1 MKRQQDLFA
10 IILDLAQAIQ
20 AAAIYPETHQRVRL
34 ILGRL
39 HERIQR
45 ASATLGTIHVGIIG
59 DHFVV
64 DEFPFLE
71 MNPALVKL
79 LRDIREKGIEK
90 FSIRPGLTFGEL
102 KRFVSFL
109 ITGKDDGSGRKWEC
123 IAYGN
128 IETLGGIESFD
139 DGQGLV
145 LPASHVLSGATDVLK
160 ALLRALSTGGGTA
173 SLSDGREIVAG
184 VMKGLRQD
192 AFLIHRLM
200 RLQAHDDYTVTHSLN
215 VCAIVIAQ
223 AAALGV
229 PEARLQ
235 EIGLSAIL
243 HDVGKEMVPAEII
256 QKPGRIDAAE
266 FARMSEHPVLGA
278 NLLRKLDC
286 GSALPMIVCFEHHI
300 KHDRSGY
307 PKTAAAGPLHPVSAM
322 TQIADV
328 YDALR
333 TNRPYRKGM
342 DMKTALSIMDQG
354 RGTEFDPA
362 LYDNFLKALLFRQAG
377 AGA

>member
-10 IILDLAQAIQ
+10 IVLDLAQAIQ
-20 AAAIYPETHQRVRL
+20 AATMYPETHQRVQL
-34 ILGRL
+34 VLARL
-39 HERIQR
+39 HDRVQR
-45 ASATLGTIHVGIIG
+45 ASAARGTVHIGLIG

-64 DEFPFLE
+64 DEFPFLD

-79 LRDIREKGIEK
+79 LRDIRAKGIEK
-90 FSIRPGLTFGEL
+90 VSVRPGLTFGEL
-102 KRFVSFL
+102 KRFVYFL
-109 ITGKDDGSGRKWEC
+109 NTGKEDASGQKWEC

-128 IETLGGIESFD
+128 IETLGGIDSVA
-139 DGQGLV
+139 DGRGGA
-145 LPASHVLSGATDVLK
+145 LPASHVLCGAADVLK
-160 ALLRALSTGGGTA
+160 SLLRALAAGGGTA

-192 AFLIHRLM
+192 AFLVHRLM

-215 VCAIVIAQ
+215 VCAIVVAQ
-223 AAALGV
+223 AAALGF

-243 HDVGKEMVPAEII
+243 HDVGKEMVPSEII

-266 FARMSEHPVLGA
+266 FERMSEHPVLGA

-286 GSALPMIVCFEHHI
+286 GSDLPMIVCFEHHI

-307 PKTAAAGPLHPVSAM
+307 PRTAAAGPLHPVSAM

-342 DMKTALSIMDQG
+342 DMKTALSIMDRG
-354 RGTEFDPA
+354 RGTEFDPE

-377 AGA
+377 ADA

>member
-1 MKRQQDLFA
+1 MKDRQRLFA
-10 IILDLAQAIQ
+10 IVLDLAQAIQ
-20 AAAIYPETHQRVRL
+20 AAAIYPETHQRVQAVL
-34 ILGRL
+34 ARL
-39 HERIQR
+39 HDRIQR
-45 ASATLGTIHVGIIG
+45 AAAEVGTIHVGIIG

-64 DEFPFLE
+64 DEFPFLD

-90 FSIRPGLTFGEL
+90 FSIRQGLTSGEL
-102 KRFVSFL
+102 KRFVYFL
-109 ITGKDDGSGRKWEC
+109 NTGQEDASGLKWEC

-128 IETLGGIESFD
+128 IETLAGAESLD
-139 DGQGLV
+139 DGRGAM
-145 LPASHVLSGATDVLK
+145 LPASHVLHGATDVLK
-160 ALLRALSTGGGTA
+160 GLLRSLASGEGGR

-215 VCAIVIAQ
+215 VCAIVTAQ
-223 AAALGV
+223 AVSLGI
-229 PEARLQ
+229 PEEHLQ

-243 HDVGKEMVPAEII
+243 HDVGKEMVPSAII
-256 QKPGRIDAAE
+256 QKPGRIDPAE
-266 FARMSEHPVLGA
+266 FAQMAEHPVLGA
-278 NLLRKLDC
+278 NLLRKLGC
-286 GSALPMIVCFEHHI
+286 GSDLPMIVCFEHHI

-307 PKTAAAGPLHPVSAM
+307 PKASAAGPLHPVSAM

-354 RGTEFDPA
+354 RGTEFDPG
-362 LYDNFLKALLFRQAG
+362 LYDNFLKTLLSGQAG

>member
-1 MKRQQDLFA
+1 MKGKQDLFA
-10 IILDLAQAIQ
+10 IVLDLAQAIQ
-20 AAAIYPETHQRVRL
+20 AAGIYPETHQRVQL
-34 ILGRL
+34 ILTRL
-39 HERIQR
+39 HDRIQR
-45 ASATLGTIHVGIIG
+45 ASAALGTFHVGIIG

-64 DEFPFLE
+64 DEFPFID

-79 LRDIREKGIEK
+79 LRDIRGKGIEK

-102 KRFVSFL
+102 KRFVYFL
-109 ITGKDDGSGRKWEC
+109 NTGKEDASGLKWEC

-128 IETLGGIESFD
+128 IETLGGLEAVD
-139 DGQGLV
+139 DARGLA
-145 LPASHVLSGATDVLK
+145 LPASHVLFGAAEVLK
-160 ALLRALSTGGGTA
+160 ALLRSLAAGEGGR

-192 AFLIHRLM
+192 GFLIHRLM

-215 VCAIVIAQ
+215 VCAIVVAQ
-223 AAALGV
+223 AAALGI
-229 PEARLQ
+229 PEERLP

-243 HDVGKEMVPAEII
+243 HDVGKEMVPSAII
-256 QKPGRIDAAE
+256 QKPGKIDAAE
-266 FARMSEHPVLGA
+266 FERMSQHPALGA
-278 NLLRKLDC
+278 NMLRKLDC
-286 GSALPMIVCFEHHI
+286 GSDLPMIVCFEHHI
-300 KHDRSGY
+300 KYDRSGY
-307 PKTAAAGPLHPVSAM
+307 PRTAATGPLHPVSAM

-342 DMKTALSIMDQG
+342 DMKTALSIMDRG
-354 RGTEFDPA
+354 RGTEFDPG
-362 LYDNFLKALLFRQAG
+362 LYDNFLKALLSCQTG

>member
-1 MKRQQDLFA
+1 MTNRQVLFS

-20 AAAIYPETHQRVRL
+20 AAAIYPETHQRVQTVL
-34 ILGRL
+34 ARL
-39 HERIQR
+39 HGRIER
-45 ASATLGTIHVGIIG
+45 ASAELGTIHVGIIG

-64 DEFPFLE
+64 DEFPFLD

-79 LRDIREKGIEK
+79 LRDIRDKGIEK
-90 FSIRPGLTFGEL
+90 FAIRRGLTFGEL

-109 ITGKDDGSGRKWEC
+109 ITGKEDASGQKWEC

-128 IETLGGIESFD
+128 IETLAGI
-139 DGQGLV
+139 GLV
-145 LPASHVLSGATDVLK
+145 EDGRGLALPASHVLAGATDVLK
-160 ALLRALSTGGGTA
+160 ELLRSLSTGDGGRSVA
-173 SLSDGREIVAG
+173 DGRNIVAG

-192 AFLIHRLM
+192 GFLIHRLM

-215 VCAIVIAQ
+215 VCAIVVAQ
-223 AAALGV
+223 AACLGI
-229 PEARLQ
+229 PDDQ
-235 EIGLSAIL
+235 FPEIGLAAIL
-243 HDVGKEMVPAEII
+243 HDVGKEMVPSEII

-266 FARMSEHPVLGA
+266 FERMSEHPVLGA

-286 GSALPMIVCFEHHI
+286 ASDLPMIVCFEHHM

-307 PKTAAAGPLHPVSAM
+307 PRTAAAAPIHPVSAM

-342 DMKTALSIMDQG
+342 DMKTALSIMDRG
-354 RGTEFDPA
+354 RGTEFDPG
-362 LYDNFLKALLFRQAG
+362 LYDNFLKTLLSFQAG

>member
-1 MKRQQDLFA
+1 MKEKQGLFA
-10 IILDLAQAIQ
+10 IVLDLAQAIQ
-20 AAAIYPETHQRVRL
+20 AVGIYPETHQRVQA
-34 ILGRL
+34 ILARL
-39 HERIQR
+39 HDRIQR
-45 ASATLGTIHVGIIG
+45 AAAAIGTIHVGIIG

-64 DEFPFLE
+64 DEYPFLD

-90 FSIRPGLTFGEL
+90 FSIRQGLTFGEL
-102 KRFVSFL
+102 RRFVYFL
-109 ITGKDDGSGRKWEC
+109 NTGKEDASGLKWEC
-123 IAYGN
+123 ISYGN
-128 IETLGGIESFD
+128 IETIGGV
-139 DGQGLV
+139 DGLA
-145 LPASHVLSGATDVLK
+145 LPASHVLFGATDVLK
-160 ALLRALSTGGGTA
+160 GLLESLATGDGA
-173 SLSDGREIVAG
+173 RSLSDGKEIVAG

-215 VCAIVIAQ
+215 VCAIVTAQ
-223 AAALGV
+223 AASLGI
-229 PEARLQ
+229 PEERLQ

-243 HDVGKEMVPAEII
+243 HDVGKEMVPSAII

-266 FARMSEHPVLGA
+266 FERMAEHPVLGA

-286 GSALPMIVCFEHHI
+286 GSDLPMIVCFEHHI
-300 KHDRSGY
+300 KYNRSGY
-307 PKTAAAGPLHPVSAM
+307 PRTAAPEPLHPVSAM

-354 RGTEFDPA
+354 RGTEFDPG
-362 LYDNFLKALLFRQAG
+362 LYDNFLKALLSGQAG

>member
-1 MKRQQDLFA
+1 MKEKQALFG
-10 IILDLAQAIQ
+10 IVLDLAQAIQ
-20 AAAIYPETHQRVRL
+20 TAGIYPEAHQRVQAVL
-34 ILGRL
+34 ARL

-45 ASATLGTIHVGIIG
+45 ASADHGTIHVGIIG

-79 LRDIREKGIEK
+79 LRDIRAKGIER
-90 FSIRPGLTFGEL
+90 FSLRPGLTSGEL
-102 KRFVSFL
+102 KRFVYFL
-109 ITGKDDGSGRKWEC
+109 NTGKEDASGQKWER
-123 IAYGN
+123 IDYGN
-128 IETLGGIESFD
+128 IQTIGGAGSLD
-139 DGQGLV
+139 DGKGLV
-145 LPASHVLSGATDVLK
+145 LPASHVLFGAADVLK
-160 ALLRALSTGGGTA
+160 GLLRSLATGDRGR

-184 VMKGLRQD
+184 VMKGLRHD

-215 VCAIVIAQ
+215 VCAIVVAQ
-223 AAALGV
+223 ASALGF
-229 PEARLQ
+229 PEERLQ

-243 HDVGKEMVPAEII
+243 HDVGKEMVPSAII
-256 QKPGRIDAAE
+256 QKPGKIDAAE
-266 FARMSEHPVLGA
+266 FERMSEHPVLGA

-286 GSALPMIVCFEHHI
+286 GSELPMIVCFEHHI

-307 PKTAAAGPLHPVSAM
+307 PRTTTTGALHPVSAM

-333 TNRPYRKGM
+333 TNRPYRAGM
-342 DMKTALSIMDQG
+342 DMATALSIMDRG

-362 LYDNFLKALLFRQAG
+362 LYDNFLKMLLSSQTG